1 LFKKPVHSPAEMIDH
16 LKFGG
21 HSSHAESM
29 AQAYQHV
36 KGDGYTAAMDKPRE
50 SMRRLK
56 KL

>member
-1 LFKKPVHSPAEMIDH
+1 MIDH